1 MFADKV
7 QIKLF
12 ASADAHTEA
21 YVPVF
26 HRWIRENVLNELMI
40 DVVDYSH
47 VAEGPEVLLLG
58 HASDY
63 ALDRG
68 EGRLG
73 LLHAVKREPLTDEG
87 SFLPAL
93 RRALRAARLLA
104 AETSVKQPLA
114 FKTDTLLVRIADRLN
129 SPNDDSTLAR
139 VEPAL
144 RSALASIYGD
154 ISARI
159 TRVGQPRDLFSVEV
173 SIPGAPALDKLLF

>member
-12 ASADAHTEA
+12 ASSDAHTEP

-26 HRWIRENVLNELMI
+26 HRWIRENVLNELLI
-40 DVVDYSH
+40 DVVDYTH
-47 VAEGPEVLLLG
+47 VASGPEVVLLG

-63 ALDRG
+63 VLDRG

-73 LLHAVKREPLTDEG
+73 LLYAAKREPLTQEG

-104 AETSVKQPLA
+104 NETTVQHPLA
-114 FKTDTLLVRIADRLN
+114 FKTDTLLVRLADRLN
-129 SPNDDSTLAR
+129 WPNDDATLSR
-139 VEPAL
+139 VEPPL
-144 RSALASIYGD
+144 RSALATIYGD

-159 TRVGQPRDLFSVEV
+159 TRVGEPRDLFSVEV
-173 SIPGAPALDKLLF
+173 SVPGAPALDKLPL

>member
-1 MFADKV
+1 MFAEKV

-12 ASADAHTEA
+12 ASADAHTES

-26 HRWIRENVLNELMI
+26 HRWIRDNVLNELLI

-47 VAEGPEVLLLG
+47 VANGPEVLLLG

-68 EGRLG
+68 DGRLG
-73 LLHAVKREPLTDEG
+73 LLYAAKREPLSADG
-87 SFLPAL
+87 SFVPAL
-93 RRALRAARLLA
+93 RKALRAARLLGTEA
-104 AETSVKQPLA
+104 SVKEPLR
-114 FKTDTLLVRIADRLN
+114 FNTDTLLVRIADRLN
-129 SPNDDSTLAR
+129 APNNDETFAR

-144 RSALASIYGD
+144 RSALATIYGD

-159 TRVGQPRDLFSVEV
+159 TRVGTPRDLFSVEV
-173 SIPGAPALDKLLF
+173 AIPGAPALEKLAS